1 MSGPNFRLGR
11 LVGPEVQALEPL
23 LAAYFAAVPEDPWA
37 DVPQDALAWYQILS
51 ESAGGL
57 VLVAVAEDR
66 IVGFCVAEVVID
78 EPNRTRCMM
87 VYAAYVAPGSRSRAL
102 REQALRALRGF
113 AHAHGATYLSA
124 IAFRGRALARWLGP
138 DWRDAGE
145 HDGYCYLVGRLREVV
160 PA

>member
-1 MSGPNFRLGR
+1 MMPHSSRPEANPSGSSASSKSSKNCSKSGLPPMPNPRSGRRLRDLMIRLGR

-51 ESAGGL
+51 ESPGGL

-66 IVGFCVAEVVID
+66 LIGFCVAEVVID

-87 VYAAYVAPGSRSRAL
+87 VYAAYVAP
-102 REQALRALRGF
+102 
-113 AHAHGATYLSA
+113 
-124 IAFRGRALARWLGP
+124 
-138 DWRDAGE
+138 
-145 HDGYCYLVGRLREVV
+145 
-160 PA
+160 